1 MCHHPTI
8 SRPGS
13 VQLARIF
20 GIRIGA
26 DYGWFLIL
34 FLAIFFAQDQMR
46 QLTHAADATVYV
58 AAVAEVFLFFGSI
71 IVHEI
76 GHALAARREG
86 IEVSGI
92 DLFLFGGLM
101 HMRSEPETPG
111 AEFRVAAAGPLATAL
126 LIALSAGIGIAAG
139 GVAGFR
145 DAVTLTGSG
154 ALSVS
159 TVLVSSLA
167 LINALVL
174 VFNLIPAYPLD
185 GGRIARALVWRVT
198 GDRHRATRAAA
209 ALGRGFAGVLVL
221 GGILWA
227 LQGHAFDGIYLAI
240 LGWLLGSQ
248 ARGVAVQSAFTERLE
263 GVTVADIMDPEP
275 VAIPAETPARRAY
288 EDYFLRY
295 HDYDWFAVTEP
306 DGAYVGRVL
315 RDPVM
320 HASEGVTDFDRPVR
334 GLVGADDD
342 ARVRDDV
349 PLETLMASEPLR
361 RDGVLMAVDADGHL
375 RGVVTTERVARA
387 LRSRLVPG

>member
-1 MCHHPTI
+1 MCHHPSM

-26 DYGWFLIL
+26 DYGWFLIV

-46 QLTHAADATVYV
+46 QLTRASDTTVYL
-58 AAVAEVFLFFGSI
+58 AAVAEVVLFFGSI
-71 IVHEI
+71 IIHEV

-101 HMRSEPETPG
+101 RMRSEPQTPG
-111 AEFRVAAAGPLATAL
+111 AEFRVAAAGPFATAL
-126 LIALSAGIGIAAG
+126 LIALSAGLGIAAG
-139 GVAGFR
+139 GVDGFR
-145 DAVTLTGSG
+145 EAVTLSGSG
-154 ALSVS
+154 ALSVT
-159 TVLVSSLA
+159 TVMISSMA
-167 LINALVL
+167 FINAVVL
-174 VFNLIPAYPLD
+174 VFNLVPAYPLD

-209 ALGRGFAGVLVL
+209 ALGQGFAGILVL
-221 GGILWA
+221 AGILLA
-227 LQGHAFDGIYLAI
+227 LEGYPFDGVYLAI

-248 ARGVAVQSAFTERLE
+248 ARGVALQSAFTERLE

-275 VAIPAETPARRAY
+275 VAIPAATPARRAY
-288 EDYFLRY
+288 EDFFLRY
-295 HDYDWFAVTEP
+295 RDYDWFAVIEA

-320 HASEGVTDFDRPVR
+320 DASEGDTEFDRPVR

-342 ARVRDDV
+342 ARVRDDAS
-349 PLETLMASEPLR
+349 LETLMASEPLR
-361 RDGVLMAVDADGHL
+361 RDGVLVAVDADGRL
-375 RGVVTTERVARA
+375 RGVVTAERLAQA
-387 LRSRLVPG
+387 LRSRLVAS